1 MLCESCKKN
10 NATVSLT
17 EIKDSKTTVYQL
29 CETCARSQGCPG
41 KQNLLG
47 DLLSGF
53 VAKARSAEATVE
65 KACEVCGMTY
75 RGFRA
80 KGRLGCPH
88 CYELFEEELTPLLE
102 KIHGSAHH
110 IGKAP
115 RQEQGE
121 EQSESDVLQRH
132 RELTRLRRELR
143 DVVQE
148 EDYERAAQ
156 IRDRIQV
163 LEVELSKGTSSPGP
177 GPEAE

>member
-10 NATVSLT
+10 NATVTLT
-17 EIKDSKTTVYQL
+17 EVKDAKATVFQL
-29 CETCARSQGCPG
+29 CEACARSQGCPG
-41 KQNLLG
+41 QQNLLG

-53 VAKARSAEATVE
+53 VAKARSAESTVE

-102 KIHGSAHH
+102 KIHGSARH
-110 IGKAP
+110 IGKVP
-115 RQEQGE
+115 CREGE
-121 EQSESDVLQRH
+121 ESSSLHQQ
-132 RELTRLRRELR
+132 RELTRLRRQLR
-143 DVVQE
+143 EVIEQ
-148 EDYERAAQ
+148 EDYERAAE

-163 LEVELSKGTSSPGP
+163 LEVELSSGTSSSGS
-177 GPEAE
+177 GPESE